1 MMTSGISKL
10 KIGPRLILCFAL
22 IILLMLVG
30 NSLLAWQFR
39 LVNQQSDRV
48 TALAQELAVV
58 SRFQTDLLSV
68 DEKLDSLAKAED
80 IEGLRQEATRSRS
93 VLDNDIEAVR
103 DALLHLPS
111 DVGGNIAPLPTA
123 EAVETTWSP
132 QLDALIALGVASD
145 WNAVRVR
152 LADEKKPLEAR
163 ASDLVRSVQQQV
175 TGELIQSVAQSQ
187 QIKSRIVLILPLTA
201 FLTLLFAVLLAT
213 AITRSI
219 TVPLRQLMRGST
231 ALARGDFD
239 HQVQLQGKDEL
250 ARVGAV
256 FNETSAKL
264 GELYR
269 RLEEAQR
276 ITNIGY
282 WIWDLDTNCL
292 TWADETYRI
301 FGLKPQERPIDT
313 KQFQQMV
320 HPEDRER
327 FQQATQEALRNKEA
341 RVDIEFRIVRP
352 SGEIRTVQSRGSI
365 KKSAPGQPIH
375 RFGTVQDITDR
386 KRAEEALRSLSSDLQ
401 ESKVKLEEA
410 QRITHVGYW
419 ERDLTTDRISW
430 SDETYRI
437 YGLEPQEHPMDLI
450 ALRQKIHPEDREI
463 VFRAL
468 ADALGGGPRYNVE
481 FRVVRPSGEVR
492 TIHSKGDVKTDASGR
507 RVLMFGT
514 VQDITDRKRADEA
527 LRRSQF
533 YLSEGQRL
541 AHMGSWAYGSS
552 GGFDYWSD
560 ELFQI
565 YGRDPRKGAPTLD
578 EYLSLLHVLDRDSM
592 AETIKTMHRER
603 IGCDVK
609 KRIVGPNGELRY
621 VRCVGIP
628 VIEGEVLKGFL
639 GTAMDITDQELLT
652 QELERQR
659 AYLTEAQRLTH
670 TGSWVWR
677 VSDRSAVHLSEEW
690 YRIFEF
696 NPADGAPDWETRLG
710 RVHPEDRLLWK
721 GTLDRSVEKKS
732 DYDLEFRIVVPSG
745 IVKWLR
751 TVGHPVFS
759 DARELIQ
766 FVGTSTDITERK
778 SAEQE
783 RERLHQLEGEL
794 LHTNRM
800 SMLGEMAATLAH
812 EIKQPIAAAINS
824 ANSCIEW
831 LAHEPPN
838 LDRARAAAGKI
849 NKYGNRA
856 AEIIDRIRSFYRKAP
871 PRHELLNVNPIIFE
885 ILTLLEGEANRS
897 SVAMRTDL
905 APELPEV
912 VADRVQL
919 QQVFMNLMLN
929 AIEAMKNSGGELVVK
944 SQMQQ
949 DGQPLFSV
957 SDTGPGLPAESVEQI
972 FSAFFTT
979 KPQGSGMG
987 LAISRTIVESHGGR
1001 LWASTNDGTGA
1012 AFHFTLPTDVR

>member
-1 MMTSGISKL
+1 MTSGISKL

-492 TIHSKGDVKTDASGR
+492 AIHSKGDVKTDASGR

-778 SAEQE
+778 FAEQE

-871 PRHELLNVNPIIFE
+871 PRRELLNVNPIILE

-1012 AFHFTLPTDVR
+1012 AFHFTLPTDMR

>member
-778 SAEQE
+778 FAEQE

-871 PRHELLNVNPIIFE
+871 PRRELLNVNPIILE

>member
-871 PRHELLNVNPIIFE
+871 PRRELLNVNPIIFE

>member
-365 KKSAPGQPIH
+365 KKSAPGQPIN

-609 KRIVGPNGELRY
+609 KRIVGPNGELCY

-710 RVHPEDRLLWK
+710 RVHPEDRPLWK

-871 PRHELLNVNPIIFE
+871 PRRELLNVNPIILE

-905 APELPEV
+905 ARELPEV

-1012 AFHFTLPTDVR
+1012 AFHFTLPTDMR

>member
-652 QELERQR
+652 QELERQG

-944 SQMQQ
+944 SQLQQ